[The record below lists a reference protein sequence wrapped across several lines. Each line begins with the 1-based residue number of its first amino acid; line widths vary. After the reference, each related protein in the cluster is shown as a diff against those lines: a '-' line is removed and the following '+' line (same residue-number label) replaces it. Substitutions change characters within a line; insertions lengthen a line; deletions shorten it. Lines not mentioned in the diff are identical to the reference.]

1 MASMTD
7 IHDRL
12 VLNLGQE
19 AFRKLAVDAVDKLTK
34 VRKIDGRNRRV
45 YGDFAI
51 SIDASIDRR
60 NFNIYRN
67 RSSMLVLSVKNDNVV
82 SISYEYVYIEDHLK
96 SLLKELNG
104 KGTMH

>member
-34 VRKIDGRNRRV
+34 VRKIDGGTAA
-45 YGDFAI
+45 YTEI
-51 SIDASIDRR
+51 SQ
-60 NFNIYRN
+60 FP
-67 RSSMLVLSVKNDNVV
+67 
-82 SISYEYVYIEDHLK
+82 
-96 SLLKELNG
+96 
-104 KGTMH
+104 